1 MKRINIILLFFILC
15 ITFNIKVLAASP
27 DLVISG
33 GELGTDYTYEDG
45 VVSIINSNSYEIS
58 MAEGIEES
66 SDQIVINYSDTLK
79 TINLTLNN
87 VNLKTD
93 EISNIRI
100 NYPPSATSA
109 DLKVNLI
116 LKGSNSLVASHHPYN
131 NPRILGELIISSDGG
146 SLTTEAT
153 EPPNDGYNN
162 LNSAKVTL
170 ESGTVTMKDQIIM
183 TGEGIYIK
191 GGELNITSQDE
202 CLYSN
207 GEIIISGGNTKLTSD
222 SACAIHM
229 VGNNISAASGGLQI
243 IGDANL
249 DIKTKGTISSASIFV
264 GTRGGPEDILIDT
277 TGKINIES
285 NALGIADSKANGII
299 LNNNSSLTINNGTIN
314 ITGARYGVYSNSANS
329 TITVNGGETEI
340 TSTSNGVVLQQSTQK
355 TITFGE
361 EYFHKNYHGTE
372 MASRAE
378 VDDASL
384 TNSNGRSNKYV
395 LITPAYTIDY
405 DLGDGVLEE
414 GKENPTK
421 YTRVDTFTLNNPIPN
436 DETATFIGW
445 SGTDLEDLTENVT
458 ISENST
464 GNRSYKANYIKESGN
479 EEEPDNKEDTNN
491 IINPNTSFKYNPKIN
506 NIAKKFNNIKTSNNN
521 IAYIVV
527 ITLSIISAFC
537 ISCIL
542 FLKKKKEFR

>member
-1 MKRINIILLFFILC
+1 MKKINKIIMFLILC
-15 ITFNIKVLAASP
+15 ITFNLKALAASP

-58 MAEGIEES
+58 MAEGVEES

-93 EISNIRI
+93 KISNIRI

-131 NPRILGELIISSDGG
+131 NPRILGELIISSEGG

-202 CLYSN
+202 CLYTN

-229 VGNNISAASGGLQI
+229 VGKNTSAASGGLQI

-249 DIKTKGTISSASIFV
+249 DITTNGTGSASIFS
-264 GTRGGPEDILIDT
+264 GKEEKEDILIDT
-277 TGKINIES
+277 TGKVNINSKYI
-285 NALGIADSKANGII
+285 GIA
-299 LNNNSSLTINNGTIN
+299 LNNNSNLTINNGTTNIN
-314 ITGARYGVYSNSANS
+314 GPYYGIFTNNSPAS
-329 TITVNGGETEI
+329 TVTVNGGETEI
-340 TSTSNGVVLQQSTQK
+340 TALNYAIILQNATQK
-355 TITFGE
+355 SVIFGE
-361 EYFHKNYHGTE
+361 EFFHKNYHGTE

-405 DLGDGVLEE
+405 DLGDGALEE

-421 YTRVDTFTLNNPIPN
+421 YTRIDTFTLNNPIPN

-464 GNRSYKANYIKESGN
+464 GNRSYKANYTKDSGDED
-479 EEEPDNKEDTNN
+479 EEVEPDNREETDN
-491 IINPNTSFKYNPKIN
+491 IVNTNTSFKYNPKIR
-506 NIAKKFNNIKTSNNN
+506 NIAKKLNNIKTSNNN

-527 ITLSIISAFC
+527 LTLSIISV
-537 ISCIL
+537 ISISGIL
-542 FLKKKKEFR
+542 FLKKKKGHR